1 MLVSLVPHLPFRQA
15 YHGTRMSAAAVSA
28 AAAAAQQQMQQQ
40 AIRDLPPEAAA
51 VQRQVLGLL
60 LRLLRPAR
68 HYADVPSHGTL
79 KLTAYFN
86 LMTYFSSSRT
96 EKLMAS

>member
-1 MLVSLVPHLPFRQA
+1 MPHLPFRQA
-15 YHGTRMSAAAVSA
+15 YHGTRIASTAATVATTV
-28 AAAAAQQQMQQQ
+28 AQQQLQQQ
-40 AIRDLPPEAAA
+40 AIRELPPEATA

-79 KLTAYFN
+79 KLTSYFT
-86 LMTYFSSSRT
+86 LMTYFASGRT
-96 EKLMAS
+96 EKLMVIFLF